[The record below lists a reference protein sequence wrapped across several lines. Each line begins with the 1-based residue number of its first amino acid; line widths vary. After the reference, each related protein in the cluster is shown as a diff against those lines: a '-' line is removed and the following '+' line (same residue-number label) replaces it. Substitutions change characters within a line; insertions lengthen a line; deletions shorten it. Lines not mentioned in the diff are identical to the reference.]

1 MVKKN
6 DACFTLILEYLDKTD
21 AKIPRMQTARRTSLT
36 INVVEQFV
44 LLDLD
49 VILMKRL
56 VTLGRGGSGKTTFV
70 SLMTKY
76 FIEKGETPIL
86 LIDADPD
93 QNLSEMLG
101 IDLKEAG
108 KRTISELLVETFLE
122 SGGTTV
128 GVPPSKRIESKIWEL
143 GLYEGENFD
152 FMAIGTKFIEGC
164 YCLPNNAL
172 KNALDGLIKSYE
184 YVIIDSPGGLEHLNR
199 RISSVIDDMFDIID
213 PSQKSFHH
221 VERAY
226 KIAKE
231 IKIDFNNFYI
241 VGGNRVPE
249 DLESEVAKRTNLE
262 YLGKINYDKEVESYV
277 LYGKSLLE
285 LPETSTAYNS
295 VKKILQKAG
304 Y

>member
-1 MVKKN
+1 
-6 DACFTLILEYLDKTD
+6 
-21 AKIPRMQTARRTSLT
+21 
-36 INVVEQFV
+36 
-44 LLDLD
+44 
-49 VILMKRL
+49 MKRL
-56 VTLGRGGSGKTTFV
+56 VTMGRGGSGKTTFV

-101 IDLKEAG
+101 IDLKEEG
-108 KRTISELLVETFLE
+108 RKTVSELLVETFLE
-122 SGGTTV
+122 GGGTTV
-128 GVPPSKRIESKIWEL
+128 GVPPSKRIESKIWEV
-143 GLYEGENFD
+143 GLYEGDKFD

-164 YCLPNNAL
+164 YCLPNTAL
-172 KNALDGLIKSYE
+172 KNALLGLIKSYK
-184 YVIIDSPGGLEHLNR
+184 YVLIDSPGGLEHLNR
-199 RISSVIDDMFDIID
+199 RIASKVDDIFDIID

-226 KIAKE
+226 KVANEVQIE
-231 IKIDFNNFYI
+231 FNNFYV

-249 DLESEVAKRTNLE
+249 ELEEQVEQRINLE
-262 YLGKINYDKEVESYV
+262 YLGKISYDKEVENFV
-277 LYGKSLLE
+277 LYGKSLLN
-285 LPETSTAYNS
+285 LPESSIAYKS

>member
-1 MVKKN
+1 
-6 DACFTLILEYLDKTD
+6 
-21 AKIPRMQTARRTSLT
+21 
-36 INVVEQFV
+36 
-44 LLDLD
+44 
-49 VILMKRL
+49 MKRI
-56 VTLGRGGSGKTTFV
+56 VTMGRGGSGKTTFV
-70 SLMTKY
+70 ALMTKY

-101 IDLKEAG
+101 IDLNKEG
-108 KRTISELLVETFLE
+108 RKTISELLVDTFLE
-122 SGGTTV
+122 GGGTTV

-172 KNALDGLIKSYE
+172 KNALDGLIKSYQ

-199 RISSVIDDMFDIID
+199 RIASKIDDMFDIID

-231 IKIDFNNFYI
+231 IKIDFNNFYV

-249 DLESEVAKRTNLE
+249 DLETEVAKRIKLE
-262 YLGKINYDKEVESYV
+262 YLGKISYDKEVENYV
-277 LYGKSLLE
+277 LYGKPLLD
-285 LPETSTAYNS
+285 LPETSEAYKS

>member
-1 MVKKN
+1 MKK
-6 DACFTLILEYLDKTD
+6 I
-21 AKIPRMQTARRTSLT
+21 
-36 INVVEQFV
+36 
-44 LLDLD
+44 
-49 VILMKRL
+49 

-101 IDLKEAG
+101 IDLSDEGRK
-108 KRTISELLVETFLE
+108 TISELLVDTFME
-122 SGGTTV
+122 GGGTTV
-128 GVPPSKRIESKIWEL
+128 GVPPSKRIESKIWET
-143 GLYEGENFD
+143 GLYEGDQFD

-172 KNALDGLIKSYE
+172 KTALAGLTKTYK

-199 RISSVIDDMFDIID
+199 RIASEVDDMFDIID

-226 KIAKE
+226 KIAKDVD
-231 IKIDFNNFYI
+231 IKFNNFY
-241 VGGNRVPE
+241 VVAGNRVPE
-249 DLESEVAKRTNLE
+249 SLEEEVQKRINLT
-262 YLGKINYDKEVESYV
+262 YLGKISYDKEVEEAVLKGASLIDLPNTSPAYV
-277 LYGKSLLE
+277 
-285 LPETSTAYNS
+285 S